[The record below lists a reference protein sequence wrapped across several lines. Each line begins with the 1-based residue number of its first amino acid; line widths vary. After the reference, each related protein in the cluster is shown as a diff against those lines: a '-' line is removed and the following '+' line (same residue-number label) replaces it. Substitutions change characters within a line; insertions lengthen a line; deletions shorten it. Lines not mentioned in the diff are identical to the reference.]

1 MFSLRRKLVIAAML
15 ITGLAMMI
23 LPMVLRP

>member
-15 ITGLAMMI
+15 TTGLAMMI